1 MKLPASTIRRRL
13 ITSLLA
19 LLLMP
24 LRALAA
30 RWNQQAFETP
40 DINAAKQALA
50 IRNVQADGVNP
61 QVTQITIVAPEF
73 AENGAVVQVEIMSRI
88 ANTTA
93 IAIFAPKNP
102 VPLVAN
108 FSFANGGKPYLITRI
123 KLAESQTLEVVVQA
137 DGKYYQAEHDIAVS
151 EGGCG

>member
-1 MKLPASTIRRRL
+1 MPNSYIRRRL
-13 ITSLLA
+13 IASLLA
-19 LLLMP
+19 LLVLP
-24 LRALAA
+24 LKALAA
-30 RWNQQAFETP
+30 RWNQQAFEAA
-40 DINAAKQALA
+40 DVAAAKQALTMQD
-50 IRNVQADGVNP
+50 IQADGANA
-61 QVTQITIVAPEF
+61 QITIVAPEF

-93 IAIFAPKNP
+93 IALFAPKNP

-137 DGKYYQAEHDIAVS
+137 DGKYHQAQRYIAVS